1 MKQIT
6 IIGSTGSIGTQT
18 LEIIRSRPDDFDVVA
33 LSAGN
38 NLELL
43 VDQIKEFKPKYAT
56 VTKDSDKKILRGLF
70 PELEV
75 LRNIEEIASIP
86 LIDIL
91 VSAIVGIAGLKA
103 NLEALKHAKKV
114 AIANKETLVCAPHLV
129 RNYKEKHNSELI
141 PIDSE
146 HAAIHQCLLGY
157 DTKSINKILLTSS
170 GGPFRTLSSEKFQ
183 DIKLED
189 ALNHPK
195 WKMGKKITI
204 DSSTLM
210 NKGLEIIEVNSLFGI
225 DYKNIQVVI
234 HPQSIVHSAVSFIDG
249 NTIAQMSNPD
259 MMVPIQY
266 AIDYPKK
273 TNINLK
279 KDFDIFENPNL
290 EFYKPDFGKF
300 PALRF
305 AYDTG
310 KIGGTMPVVLN
321 SANEVAVELFLKEKI
336 HYLDIIRIIEKEISK
351 HSVIQNPSLEHIIA
365 LDSSIRENI
374 LYRYCKS

>member
-18 LEIIRSRPDDFDVVA
+18 LEIIRSRPNDFKVIG
-33 LSAGN
+33 LSAGK

-43 VDQIKEFKPKYAT
+43 VDQIKEFKPDYAT
-56 VTKDSDKKILRGLF
+56 VSSDSDKRTLRSLF

-75 LRNIEEIASIP
+75 VKSIEEIASLP
-86 LIDIL
+86 LIDIV

-129 RNYKEKHNSELI
+129 RENCEKHHSELI

-157 DTKSINKILLTSS
+157 DNTKVEKILLTSS
-170 GGPFRTLSSEKFQ
+170 GGPFRTLTQEELAHV
-183 DIKLED
+183 KLAD
-189 ALNHPK
+189 ALKHPK
-195 WKMGKKITI
+195 WSMGQKITV

-210 NKGLEIIEVNSLFGI
+210 NKGLEVIEVNALFDI
-225 DYKNIQVVI
+225 PYDDIQIVI

-249 NTIAQMSNPD
+249 NTIAQLSNPD

-266 AIDYPKK
+266 ALDFPEKNPIK
-273 TNINLK
+273 LK
-279 KDFDIFENPNL
+279 NNFNIFENSQL
-290 EFYKPDFGKF
+290 EFYKPDSEKF
-300 PALRF
+300 PALRL
-305 AYDTG
+305 AYQAGRTG
-310 KIGGTMPVVLN
+310 GSMPTALN
-321 SANEVAVELFLKEKI
+321 SANEVAVELFLQEKI
-336 HYLDIIRIIEKEISK
+336 HYLDIVKMIEDELEK
-351 HSVIQNPSLEHIIA
+351 HQVIQNPQLEEILSIDTA
-365 LDSSIRENI
+365 IRE
-374 LYRYCKS
+374 CHFE